1 MLHLLKLK
9 IQVMRNILFLVLT
22 LLIFSCDDGDFII
35 EEFSFDSTEIDNAC
49 GQLTLYKISETGT
62 EALILELNGNDG
74 SFLSNI
80 ENQVDTTRF
89 TINNTSVKVLYRIFD
104 DKVSS
109 DYFCQNIP
117 PTTPQVT
124 EEWYARSGTIQVVTT
139 LIEDDEDGIPFTDE
153 GAVVLE
159 DGTIDKANSQNTD
172 GDAFPDYLDLDDDG
186 DNVPTSEEI
195 DIVDGVPVFRDTD
208 GDGIP
213 NHLDP
218 DDDNDGILTI
228 DEDLNGDG
236 NPANDTTIIDGV
248 AVPNYLTSVT
258 AVAGT
263 NEIIKRKN
271 SYKQIYT
278 NVISFVDGFQLE
290 NGSEEIKYDVEEY
303 IFGTYTIENPVNE

>member
-1 MLHLLKLK
+1 MKK
-9 IQVMRNILFLVLT
+9 ILYLVIA
-22 LLIFSCDDGDFII
+22 LLIVSCDDGDFII
-35 EEFSFDSTEIDNAC
+35 EELSFEDTDIDNAC
-49 GQLTLYKISETGT
+49 GELTLYKITDTGT

-74 SFLSNI
+74 SFLSDI
-80 ENQVDTTRF
+80 ENQADTTYF

-104 DKVSS
+104 NKVSG

-117 PTTPQVT
+117 PTTPLVT
-124 EEWYARSGTIQVVTT
+124 EEWFAPSGTIQVVTT

-153 GAVVLE
+153 GAVVL
-159 DGTIDKANSQNTD
+159 DNGTIDKANSQNTD
-172 GDAFPDYLDLDDDG
+172 GDAYPDYLDLDDDG
-186 DNVPTSEEI
+186 DNVSTIEEI
-195 DIVDGVPVFRDTD
+195 DIVDNQVQFRDTD

-236 NPANDTTIIDGV
+236 NPANDTTVIDGV
-248 AVPNYLTSVT
+248 AVPNYLTTVT

-278 NVISFVDGFQLE
+278 SVISFVDGFQLE
-290 NGSEEIKYDVEEY
+290 NGSEEIKYDVNQY
-303 IFGTYTIENPVNE
+303 IFGTYTIENVINE

>member
-1 MLHLLKLK
+1 MKK
-9 IQVMRNILFLVLT
+9 ILYLVIA
-22 LLIFSCDDGDFII
+22 LLIVSCDDGDFII
-35 EEFSFDSTEIDNAC
+35 EELSFEDTDIDNAC
-49 GQLTLYKISETGT
+49 GELTLYKITDTGT

-74 SFLSNI
+74 SFLSDI
-80 ENQVDTTRF
+80 ENQADTTYF

-104 DKVSS
+104 NKVSG

-117 PTTPQVT
+117 PTTPLVT
-124 EEWYARSGTIQVVTT
+124 EEWFAPSGTIQVVTT

-153 GAVVLE
+153 GAVVL
-159 DGTIDKANSQNTD
+159 DNGTIDKANSQNTD
-172 GDAFPDYLDLDDDG
+172 GDAYPDYLDLDDDG
-186 DNVPTSEEI
+186 DNVPTIEEI
-195 DIVDGVPVFRDTD
+195 DIVDNQVQFRDTD

-236 NPANDTTIIDGV
+236 NPANDTTVIDGV
-248 AVPNYLTSVT
+248 AVPNYLTTVT

-278 NVISFVDGFQLE
+278 SVISFVDGFQLE
-290 NGSEEIKYDVEEY
+290 NGSEEIKYDVDQY
-303 IFGTYTIENPVNE
+303 IFGTYTIENVINE

>member
-1 MLHLLKLK
+1 MLHLLRLK
-9 IQVMRNILFLVLT
+9 IQRMKKILFLVLA
-22 LLIFSCDDGDFII
+22 LLVVSCDDGDFII
-35 EEFSFDSTEIDNAC
+35 EELSFDSNEIDNAC

-62 EALILELNGNDG
+62 EALILEINGNDG
-74 SFLSNI
+74 SFLRDN
-80 ENQVDTTRF
+80 ENQVDTTNF
-89 TINNTSVKVLYRIFD
+89 TINNTSIKVLYRIFD
-104 DKVSS
+104 NKVSA
-109 DYFCQNIP
+109 DYFCQNVP

-124 EEWYARSGTIQVVTT
+124 EEWFAPSGTIQVVTT
-139 LIEDDEDGIPFTDE
+139 LVEDDQDKIPFAEE
-153 GAVVLE
+153 GAVVLA

-195 DIVDGVPVFRDTD
+195 DIVDNVLVFRDTD

-218 DDDNDGILTI
+218 DDDNDGVLTI

-236 NPANDTTIIDGV
+236 NPANDTTVIDGV
-248 AVPNYLTSVT
+248 AVPNYLTEVT

-263 NEIIKRKN
+263 NEIIVLKN

-278 NVISFVDGFQLE
+278 SVISFINGFQLE
-290 NGSEEIKYDVEEY
+290 NGSEEIKYDVDQY
-303 IFGTYTIENPVNE
+303 IFGTYTIENPVSE